1 MADPAGAHDPFIAV
15 DWGTTNRRAFL
26 IEDGAVVRTERD
38 DRGAA
43 VVEDFPAEVAG
54 LRARLGDLPM
64 LLAGMVGSNIGW
76 RAVPYIAAPAGLAAL
91 AAALDPIDARTAIVP
106 GLSCRDGERADVMRG
121 EEVQL
126 LGAVAAGMVPMD
138 ALLCQPGT
146 HCKWAV
152 LERGEIVRFTTAMT
166 GELFSL
172 LRAHGLLARQIG
184 GAVTDGLAF
193 REGVAE
199 GARRDLTA
207 SLFGIRA
214 SCLLGLRDD
223 ADAAAYASGLL
234 IGADVAAR
242 LGEGGDRIVH
252 LLADP
257 ALGAL
262 YAAAIETLGGAATIV
277 DSYAAF
283 VAGITRIREL
293 SA

>member
-26 IEDGAVVRTERD
+26 IEDGVVVRTERD
-38 DRGAA
+38 DRGAV

-106 GLSCRDGERADVMRG
+106 GLSCRDGAHADVMRG

-138 ALLCQPGT
+138 GLLCQPGT

-184 GAVTDGLAF
+184 GAVNDGAAF

-199 GARRDLTA
+199 GARRDLAA

-214 SCLLGLRDD
+214 SGLLGLRDD
-223 ADAAAYASGLL
+223 TDAAAYASGLL
-234 IGADVAAR
+234 IGADVWAR
-242 LGEGGDRIVH
+242 IDDGGDRAVH
-252 LLADP
+252 LLADA

-262 YAAAIETLGGAATIV
+262 YAAAIETLGGSATIV
-277 DSYAAF
+277 DSHAAF